1 MAPHSI
7 HVAVLD
13 TDVPCPA
20 VYAKRGLYSSQ
31 FRKLLE
37 SAAGRL
43 NNKNILQNGPLS
55 VHITAFDAVGGTLPP
70 LECLRTTP
78 YTPTEPQRPAPFSP
92 IDAILLTGSAA
103 SAYDT
108 DPWIK
113 TLATYIQTV
122 YTNYPLI
129 KLFGSCFGHQLLAQ
143 TLLSAPAGPSTFHV
157 EPSSAFELGIQP
169 ITLTKS
175 FMDHFPV
182 LDSERFRIQLIH
194 GDVVVPTPSA
204 IATQS
209 VTLPSP
215 WMNMGSSDACDIQG
229 LYCPGRVLSF
239 QGHFEFDVVS
249 NRDLCYSF
257 GKRLQ
262 WGDERVAEYVK
273 EIERGIGE
281 GSEDYDEARVAAE
294 VVMLFFAGEDGE
306 RVSVQG
312 EALKVSQG
320 LGVGVPVNGMLTPP
334 L

>member
-1 MAPHSI
+1 MAPRSI

-37 SAAGRL
+37 SATDRL
-43 NNKNILQNGPLS
+43 NTKNIPQNDPLS
-55 VHITAFDAVGGTLPP
+55 VHVTAFDAVGESLPP

-78 YTPTEPQRPAPFSP
+78 YTPTEPQHPAPFSP
-92 IDAILLTGSAA
+92 IDAILLTGSKA

-122 YTNYPLI
+122 YTKYPLI

-157 EPSSAFELGIQP
+157 EASSAFELGIQP

-175 FMDHFPV
+175 FMAHFPV

-204 IATQS
+204 IAAQS

-239 QGHFEFDVVS
+239 QGHFEFDVES

-257 GKRLQ
+257 GERLK
-262 WGDERVAEYVK
+262 WDGERVAGYVR
-273 EIERGIGE
+273 EIEKGVGE
-281 GSEDYDEARVAAE
+281 GCEDDDEARVAAE
-294 VVMLFFAGEDGE
+294 VVMLFFAGEDGL
-306 RVSVQG
+306 QG
-312 EALKVSQG
+312 QIRGEG
-320 LGVGVPVNGMLTPP
+320 LGVGVPFNGMLTPP